1 MANENNWAEYVD
13 HAIAGVPQ
21 AHIAEKTGL
30 AQSAISRWLRGDTDA
45 PRAEYAVIF
54 ARALDRNP
62 IEALIAAGYITAE
75 EAGAKLDVKTPLS
88 EYSNYELIRELAR
101 RNPPDLATLGR
112 KGLEGPPPPLNFHFK
127 GTFDEVDQSCPVSVS
142 EQFRVD

>member
-1 MANENNWAEYVD
+1 MKGTQGVSMANENNWAEYVD
-13 HAIAGVPQ
+13 HAISGVSQ

-101 RNPPDLATLGR
+101 RNPPD
-112 KGLEGPPPPLNFHFK
+112 
-127 GTFDEVDQSCPVSVS
+127 
-142 EQFRVD
+142 